1 MGFGMSSYFS
11 RLRSV
16 ALAVIALACA
26 SASLAQQYVYTNDN
40 IASANSTTVLSV
52 DTTGSLKAL
61 HTYSTGGKGSGDGSD
76 YGSQPIAATQTP
88 TNWCLFV
95 SNAGSSNIAA
105 FRINLNNGTLTTV
118 SGSPFADGASGEQMS
133 GISLAVG
140 GSKLLFAA
148 NSESDSISVM
158 KVSSNCKLSL
168 VGKVNLS
175 YAPVGLK
182 VTPNGNFL
190 IASYLGPVDSFQI
203 DYTNNT
209 ITELGPF
216 PSKGAPAGVDVR
228 CGSTR
233 VFFGDANANTQ
244 VEVFAIDSNGQL
256 SEVSDFT
263 NADGSNSNN
272 VLLSADQKKLY
283 VTNNQSNQITV
294 LSVSASGNLT
304 FDSITT
310 LNKPGAFSLG
320 LATNKGG
327 NLLFVSEVNNPEKI
341 GVLAASG
348 KSLQEVPNSP
358 FRVINND
365 RAFGGVVF
373 VPPYSC
379 P

>member
-1 MGFGMSSYFS
+1 MRFGMSSYFS
-11 RLRSV
+11 RLRLV
-16 ALAVIALACA
+16 ALAAVALACA
-26 SASLAQQYVYTNDN
+26 SVSLAQQYVYTNDN

-52 DTTGSLKAL
+52 DTTGSLKVL
-61 HTYSTGGKGSGDGSD
+61 RTYSTRGKGSGSGSD
-76 YGSQPIAATQTP
+76 YGSQPIAATHTS

-105 FRINLNNGTLTTV
+105 FRINLKNGKLTTV
-118 SGSPFADGASGEQMS
+118 PGSPFSDGASGEQMT

-140 GSKLLFAA
+140 KSKLLFAA

-158 KVSSNCKLSL
+158 KVSSNCTLSL
-168 VGKVNLS
+168 VGMVNLS
-175 YAPVGLK
+175 YAPVALK

-190 IASYLGPVDSFQI
+190 IASYLGPVDSFHI
-203 DYTNNT
+203 DYKDNT

-216 PSKGAPAGVDVR
+216 PSKGAPAGVAIR

-233 VFFGDANANTQ
+233 VFFGDTNANTQ
-244 VEVFAIDSNGQL
+244 VEVFAIHSNGKL

-263 NADGSNSNN
+263 NQEGSSSNN
-272 VLLSADQKKLY
+272 VLLSPDQKKLY

-294 LSVSASGNLT
+294 LSVSTSGHLT

-310 LNKPGAFSLG
+310 LNKPGAYALG

-327 NLLFVSEVNNPEKI
+327 NLLFVSEVNDPEKI

-348 KSLQEVPNSP
+348 KSLKEVPNSP
-358 FRVINND
+358 FSVVHNG
-365 RAFGGVVF
+365 RAFGGLVF
-373 VPPYSC
+373 VPTYSC